1 MDLISYNL
9 YCLFS
14 KTVWETSM
22 LLFVM
27 GTVFGYIL
35 HSVFKK
41 WTYIKTTQGTT
52 GSTTASYLTGWISY
66 PQN

>member
-41 WTYIKTTQGTT
+41 
-52 GSTTASYLTGWISY
+52 
-66 PQN
+66 